1 MNIGSSGTPIHDT
14 NAINAGS
21 SAGNVN
27 LTIYGQSLG
36 TGTLRAY
43 TDLYST
49 LHLYSGNYTQ
59 HSGNVYLS
67 STDNDTPGIDVSN
80 EDDSYGNVTLRGGTL
95 TISATGTGSNAITA
109 SSDVRIL
116 GGTLHAECGPTESG
130 YNAYG
135 IYSQSGNITLDWTNA
150 SDRIYATSYY
160 VVVNELNPNGAVK
173 IASGKAL
180 VEDGNDNDAYNN
192 YVIGDGNALSG
203 EALGNIAGKTLK
215 PALLLTD
222 NVDNS
227 AQIAALNHLKTT
239 AILQDRTL
247 YRDGAWNTLCLPFS
261 VGDEEATSGHELDG
275 TPLEGATL
283 MTLGNQGCNTG
294 FDTQTSTLTLDF
306 LPATTVEPGVAYIVK
321 WGTKDNHPDTDI
333 ENPVFTGVTVTTD
346 TPADHATS
354 SQDEYI
360 TFIGTYSPTAIYADP
375 ATNLYLGNGNKLYY
389 PSSKMNIG
397 SFRAYFR
404 LNNGLTAGLPDPDPD
419 DGSGSVNIRAFKLNF
434 GNEEET
440 TGIISTTNYTN
451 YTNSA
456 GAGWYDLS
464 GRKLQGKPTAKGIYI
479 YNGKKRVITGW

>member
-1 MNIGSSGTPIHDT
+1 
-14 NAINAGS
+14 
-21 SAGNVN
+21 
-27 LTIYGQSLG
+27 
-36 TGTLRAY
+36 
-43 TDLYST
+43 
-49 LHLYSGNYTQ
+49 
-59 HSGNVYLS
+59 
-67 STDNDTPGIDVSN
+67 
-80 EDDSYGNVTLRGGTL
+80 
-95 TISATGTGSNAITA
+95 
-109 SSDVRIL
+109 
-116 GGTLHAECGPTESG
+116 
-130 YNAYG
+130 
-135 IYSQSGNITLDWTNA
+135 
-150 SDRIYATSYY
+150 
-160 VVVNELNPNGAVK
+160 
-173 IASGKAL
+173 
-180 VEDGNDNDAYNN
+180 
-192 YVIGDGNALSG
+192 
-203 EALGNIAGKTLK
+203 
-215 PALLLTD
+215 
-222 NVDNS
+222 
-227 AQIAALNHLKTT
+227 
-239 AILQDRTL
+239 
-247 YRDGAWNTLCLPFS
+247 
-261 VGDEEATSGHELDG
+261 
-275 TPLEGATL
+275 

-306 LPATTVEPGVAYIVK
+306 LPATTVEPGVPYIVK